1 MPIAYDT
8 IQNKLKQKQKE
19 KNKTNAKGL
28 LIN

>member
-1 MPIAYDT
+1 MPIAYET
-8 IQNKLKQKQKE
+8 IQNKLKQKQK